1 MDHGGKWLW
10 ETTGFFDCF
19 SLCYQLTLATREP
32 LQEECLART
41 LGHLFRKVPA
51 LRTCYGRRDGAT
63 WLREMAKEVVDFEV
77 VQDASIMDMHDKLQH
92 YHYATWTG
100 PLWCAR
106 LWPRPRSS
114 LPDEGVG
121 VDQSRYPH
129 THTLFLGFHHGIT
142 DGNTNMRICGFL
154 VQLLNDVL
162 AGRPINDEEQLG
174 IFVSDGRTKKLL
186 EERIAYM
193 ELEPDRKQRALDDY
207 NSRHANHS
215 LIKSTFKG
223 VGDKVG
229 KSLLLTS
236 DVDAATTT
244 QFVKRCRAE
253 KVTVNS
259 AFTALANVAL
269 VDLLVDGG
277 LEQDAYS
284 IRGDHIIDARR
295 YWDGDTS
302 QHLGCH
308 ILPQLA
314 VMIPTPRDTEG
325 KFWDYARLVHAD
337 LKGKLEAGTAV
348 QDEAVKY
355 FMSERPSFETI
366 FACEFNVSNIGDVT
380 SLVTEGGEQVQA
392 VHVLRSANVDGIH
405 CPWTHLCHT
414 FRSRFIHVLSYNTAS
429 VSSQMAE
436 EYCNRIFHHLR
447 RAVSVYVKHS
457 SEM

>member
-1 MDHGGKWLW
+1 MAVGNNGILRLFQPLLPAHPRHPRAPAGGMPRPNPRP
-10 ETTGFFDCF
+10 
-19 SLCYQLTLATREP
+19 SLQ
-32 LQEECLART
+32 
-41 LGHLFRKVPA
+41 VPA